1 MNSESTWGG
10 ETKKPRA
17 TQGALLL
24 VGSCLPILG
33 AVLIAPLLPQ
43 MALHFASVVHADV
56 LVPLVLTT
64 PALMVGLLGP
74 FAGLVVDKFGR
85 KTPLMVALL
94 CYSALG
100 TAPLW
105 IDNLYGVL
113 ASRLGL
119 GVAEAVIIT
128 CCTALIGDY
137 YADES
142 RARMLAW
149 QTMTGSLC
157 AAVFFFV
164 GGLVGELG
172 WRVPFWLY
180 LGGILMVPCASAA
193 LWEPIRVET
202 RHRGGTTHIAAFPWQ
217 RHAWL
222 YVLSWCGGV
231 SLFIVAV
238 QLGFLLS
245 SMGVRAPGM
254 IGAAIG
260 TSHAAVFA
268 GAICS
273 RWLGRLGP
281 LRTLCIAF
289 ALAGGSLLALSVA
302 SSYPQV
308 VIAVLLNGL
317 GAGLMIPTL
326 VAWALSGLPPELRGR
341 GSGGFMASIYF
352 GEFMS
357 PLVVAGVAAVVG
369 GLMGAIKVLGL
380 VLLVL
385 AATCATQW
393 LTGRRAS
400 SAQA

>member
-1 MNSESTWGG
+1 MKASHVM
-10 ETKKPRA
+10 
-17 TQGALLL
+17 QGVLLL

-43 MALHFASVVHADV
+43 MKLHFVAVPYSEV
-56 LVPLVLTT
+56 LVPLVLTA
-64 PALMVGLLGP
+64 PALMVGLLGTL
-74 FAGLVVDKFGR
+74 AGFMVDRFGR
-85 KTPLMVALL
+85 KMPLIVALL
-94 CYSALG
+94 CYSGLG

-105 IDNLYGVL
+105 LDNLYGVL

-119 GVAEAVIIT
+119 GVAEAIIIT
-128 CCTALIGDY
+128 CCTTLIGDY

-164 GGLVGELG
+164 GGVIGELG

-180 LGGILMVPCASAA
+180 LAGVLMVPYASVS
-193 LWEPIRVET
+193 LWEPIRVHARHQGET
-202 RHRGGTTHIAAFPWQ
+202 ARIASFPWQ
-217 RHAWL
+217 RHVLL

-245 SMGVRAPGM
+245 GIGIRAPGM

-268 GAICS
+268 GAICT
-273 RWLGRLGP
+273 RWLGRFGP
-281 LRTLCIAF
+281 TRILCVAF
-289 ALAGGSLLALSVA
+289 ALAGASLIALSVA
-302 SSYPQV
+302 TSYPQV

-317 GAGLMIPTL
+317 GAGLMLPTL

-352 GEFMS
+352 GEFTS
-357 PLVVAGVAAVVG
+357 PLVVAGVVAAVG
-369 GLMGAIKVLGL
+369 SLTGAMKALGL
-380 VLLVL
+380 ALMLL
-385 AATCATQW
+385 AIICGIQW
-393 LTGRRAS
+393 LTARKAR
-400 SAQA
+400 

>member
-1 MNSESTWGG
+1 MSMESTLGG
-10 ETKKPRA
+10 QVKKPH
-17 TQGALLL
+17 TMQGALLL
-24 VGSCLPILG
+24 IGSCLPILG

-43 MALHFASVVHADV
+43 MVLHFAAVAHADV

-85 KTPLMVALL
+85 KTPLIVGLL

-105 IDNLYGVL
+105 LDNLYGVL

-149 QTMTGSLC
+149 QTMTGSVC
-157 AAVFFFV
+157 AAIFFFV
-164 GGLVGELG
+164 GGVVGELG

-180 LGGILMVPCASAA
+180 LAGVLMVPFSSAA
-193 LWEPIRVET
+193 LWEPLRIDT
-202 RHRGGTTHIAAFPWQ
+202 RQRGGTTHVAAFPWQ

-245 SMGVRAPGM
+245 GMGVRAPGM

-268 GAICS
+268 GAICT

-281 LRTLCIAF
+281 VRALCIAF
-289 ALAGGSLLALSVA
+289 ALAGGSLLALSGA
-302 SSYPQV
+302 SRYPQV
-308 VIAVLLNGL
+308 MIAVLLNGL

-326 VAWALSGLPPELRGR
+326 VAWALSGLRPELRGR

-385 AATCATQW
+385 AAICAAQW
-393 LTGRRAS
+393 LADRKAS